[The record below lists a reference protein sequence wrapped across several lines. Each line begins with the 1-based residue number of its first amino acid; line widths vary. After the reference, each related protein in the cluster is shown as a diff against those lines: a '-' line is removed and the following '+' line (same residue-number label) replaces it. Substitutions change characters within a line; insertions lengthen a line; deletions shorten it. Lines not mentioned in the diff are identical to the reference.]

1 MIYDRIE
8 NLSKYA
14 KLNDGFKVVSD
25 YLKTADL
32 TKLSVGKV
40 SINEEIYFAVHE
52 YMGKEELD
60 NEYESHEQYIDVQ
73 YVYEG
78 EEKCNISFDKAIVNE
93 INEKDFYVTKAN
105 LKDVL
110 VLNPEVFVIFL
121 PGELHKPAL
130 KLNENKVKK
139 LVFKVPAK

>member
-8 NLSKYA
+8 NLTKYSKMDSDF
-14 KLNDGFKVVSD
+14 NVVKEF
-25 YLKTADL
+25 LEKTDL
-32 TKLSVGKV
+32 STLSVGKI
-40 SINEEIYFAVHE
+40 SITDSIYVAVHE
-52 YMGKEELD
+52 YIGKEELD
-60 NEYESHEQYIDVQ
+60 NEYESHEKYIDVQ

-78 EEKCNISFDKAIVNE
+78 EEKCYISFDKAIVNE
-93 INEKDFYVTKAN
+93 VNEKDFYLTKAN

-110 VLNPEVFVIFL
+110 ILNPEVFVIFL

-139 LVFKVPAK
+139 LVFKVPVK

>member
-8 NLSKYA
+8 NLTKYSKMDSDF
-14 KLNDGFKVVSD
+14 NVVKEF
-25 YLKTADL
+25 LEKTDL
-32 TKLSVGKV
+32 STLSVGKI
-40 SINEEIYFAVHE
+40 SITDSIYVAVHE
-52 YMGKEELD
+52 YIGKEELY
-60 NEYESHEQYIDVQ
+60 NEYESHEKNIDVQ

-78 EEKCNISFDKAIVNE
+78 EEKCSISFDKAIVNE
-93 INEKDFYVTKAN
+93 VNEKDFYLTKAN

-110 VLNPEVFVIFL
+110 ILNPEVFVIFL

-139 LVFKVPAK
+139 LVFKVPVK